1 MGRGRWGPVIS
12 HGWFRRR
19 GVLSKITQESSPGE
33 GLASKAWPLP
43 GEVEGGG
50 TQDSKRKGSPSPW
63 PSGKA
68 EMYEEEGVHERPRL
82 FLHGRGCGRGLG
94 GRGRLDLVCAHSAHS
109 GLLQTNIHSIFPS
122 RNIISKYA
130 FTRLYVRGSK
140 PRVSAL
146 KMALGGG
153 MGSVSR
159 SWSHLRVWPTW
170 NRTELEALGWGARGA
185 GGPSPAIPAPRAP
198 PTGLRAEHPRRPSAR
213 HPRNYSPLCSE
224 GAFPAKANRCVLQ
237 PLKEQSWKQ
246 SPDFFFFFIATVET
260 GPHFL
265 PPGLGP
271 Y

>member
-1 MGRGRWGPVIS
+1 MVPRIQNAREAHPLGPRGK
-12 HGWFRRR
+12 RRR
-19 GVLSKITQESSPGE
+19 TRKKGCTSVRGSFCTGGAAGVGR
-33 GLASKAWPLP
+33 
-43 GEVEGGG
+43 EGGAAWILYLH
-50 TQDSKRKGSPSPW
+50 TQPTVVF
-63 PSGKA
+63 
-68 EMYEEEGVHERPRL
+68 Y
-82 FLHGRGCGRGLG
+82 
-94 GRGRLDLVCAHSAHS
+94 
-109 GLLQTNIHSIFPS
+109 TNIHSIFPS

-213 HPRNYSPLCSE
+213 HPQNYSPLCSE

-246 SPDFFFFFIATVET
+246 SPDFFFFVFYSNSGNRTPLPSSRIRALLMLVEPVILFQ
-260 GPHFL
+260 G
-265 PPGLGP
+265 
-271 Y
+271 